1 MRTSNPN
8 AIAKEAEEHLFE
20 GPTAGQSLTNSPD
33 TPYPWEGQPEI
44 TSVKVATEKIFFDLL
59 KEDNL
64 TTVATLMS
72 QKTPVADIANLLLT
86 AGFQKGKWN
95 PDMMLS
101 LLEPTMYML
110 LAIAEKAGINPVLN
124 REDSEVE
131 IEEDD
136 QEGADFDVQS
146 VREQRN
152 KIPEGGGFKDAV
164 VQKINPA
171 SVGGDIKEQL
181 KTLDSAKLRESILQK
196 QKPALQDQPSLL
208 GKTGV

>member
-1 MRTSNPN
+1 MVNPN

-20 GPTAGQSLTNSPD
+20 GPTAGQSLTNDPSN
-33 TPYPWEGQPEI
+33 PYPWEKAPEI

-59 KEDNL
+59 KEENL

-110 LAIAEKAGINPVLN
+110 LAIAEKSGIDPVLN
-124 REDSEVE
+124 RDDVDVE
-131 IEEDD
+131 IGEEDEVD
-136 QEGADFDVQS
+136 ADIELERVKT
-146 VREQRN
+146 QRN
-152 KIPEGGGFKDAV
+152 RIPEGGRFKDAV

-171 SVGGDIKEQL
+171 SVGGDIREQL
-181 KTLDSAKLRESILQK
+181 KTLDTSKVKESILQK
-196 QKPALQDQPSLL
+196 QKPALQEQPSLL

>member
-1 MRTSNPN
+1 MVNPN
-8 AIAKEAEEHLFE
+8 AIAKQAEEHLFE

-33 TPYPWEGQPEI
+33 TPYPWEGAPEI

-131 IEEDD
+131 IDD
-136 QEGADFDVQS
+136 DDEEGANLDVQS
-146 VREQRN
+146 VRQQRN

-164 VQKINPA
+164 IQKINPA

-181 KTLDSAKLRESILQK
+181 KTLDSTKLRESILQK

>member
-1 MRTSNPN
+1 MQVNPN
-8 AIAKEAEEHLFE
+8 AIAEGAKEHLFE
-20 GPTAGQSLTNSPD
+20 GPVPGQSLTNSPD
-33 TPYPWEGQPEI
+33 TPYPWEGAPEI

-124 REDSEVE
+124 REDAEVE
-131 IEEDD
+131 IEEDYE
-136 QEGADFDVQS
+136 EGADFDLQKVK
-146 VREQRN
+146 EQRN
-152 KIPEGGGFKDAV
+152 SIPEGGGFKDAV

-181 KTLDSAKLRESILQK
+181 KTLDGAKLRQSILDK

>member
-1 MRTSNPN
+1 MVNPD

-20 GPTAGQSLTNSPD
+20 GPTAGQSLTNDPSN
-33 TPYPWEGQPEI
+33 PYPWEKAPEI

-59 KEDNL
+59 KEENL

-110 LAIAEKAGINPVLN
+110 LAIAEKSGIDPVLN
-124 REDSEVE
+124 RDDVDVE
-131 IEEDD
+131 IGEEDEVD
-136 QEGADFDVQS
+136 ADIELERVKT
-146 VREQRN
+146 QRN
-152 KIPEGGGFKDAV
+152 RIPEGGRFKDAV

-171 SVGGDIKEQL
+171 SVGGDIREQL
-181 KTLDSAKLRESILQK
+181 KTLDTSKVKASILQK
-196 QKPALQDQPSLL
+196 QKPALQEQPSLL

>member
-1 MRTSNPN
+1 MVNPN

-33 TPYPWEGQPEI
+33 TPYPWEGAPEI

-101 LLEPTMYML
+101 LLEPTMFML

-164 VQKINPA
+164 IQKINPA

-181 KTLDSAKLRESILQK
+181 KTLDSAKLKESILQK
-196 QKPALQDQPSLL
+196 QKPALQEQPSLL

>member
-1 MRTSNPN
+1 MKNPN
-8 AIAKEAEEHLFE
+8 AIAKEAEPFLFE
-20 GPTAGQSLTNSPD
+20 GPTAGQSLTNDPSN
-33 TPYPWEGQPEI
+33 PYPWEKAPEM
-44 TSVKVATEKIFFDLL
+44 TSVKMATEKIFFDLL

-110 LAIAEKAGINPVLN
+110 MAIAEKAGIDPVLT
-124 REDSEVE
+124 RDDADV
-131 IEEDD
+131 IIEDD
-136 QEGADFDVQS
+136 EDKSLQDLENSRQQ
-146 VREQRN
+146 VRN
-152 KIPEGGGFKDAV
+152 VIPEGKGLKDV
-164 VQKINPA
+164 QIQKINPA
-171 SVGGDIKEQL
+171 SVGGDIKKQL
-181 KTLDSAKLRESILQK
+181 DTLDSAKIKASILQK
-196 QKPALQDQPSLL
+196 QKPALQNQESLL

>member
-1 MRTSNPN
+1 MKNPN
-8 AIAKEAEEHLFE
+8 AIAKEAEPFLFE
-20 GPTAGQSLTNSPD
+20 GPTAGQSLTNDPSN
-33 TPYPWEGQPEI
+33 PYPWEKAPEM
-44 TSVKVATEKIFFDLL
+44 TSVKIATEKIFFDLL

-95 PDMMLS
+95 PDMMLN

-110 LAIAEKAGINPVLN
+110 MAIAEKAGIDPVLT
-124 REDSEVE
+124 RDDADV
-131 IEEDD
+131 IIEDD
-136 QEGADFDVQS
+136 EDESLQDLQNS
-146 VREQRN
+146 RQQVRN
-152 KIPEGGGFKDAV
+152 VIPEGKGFKDV
-164 VQKINPA
+164 QIQKINPA
-171 SVGGDIKEQL
+171 SVGGDIKKQL
-181 KTLDSAKLRESILQK
+181 DTLDSAKIKQSILQK

>member
-1 MRTSNPN
+1 MLNPN

-101 LLEPTMYML
+101 LLEHTMYML

-124 REDSEVE
+124 RDDSEVE

-181 KTLDSAKLRESILQK
+181 KTLDSAKLRQSILDK

>member
-1 MRTSNPN
+1 MVNPN

-33 TPYPWEGQPEI
+33 TPYPWEGAPEI

-110 LAIAEKAGINPVLN
+110 LAIAEKAGIDPILN
-124 REDSEVE
+124 RDDVDVE
-131 IEEDD
+131 IEEEDEID
-136 QEGADFDVQS
+136 ADIDLERVKT
-146 VREQRN
+146 QRN
-152 KIPEGGGFKDAV
+152 RIPEGGGFRDAV

-181 KTLDSAKLRESILQK
+181 KTLDSAKLKESILQK
-196 QKPALQDQPSLL
+196 QKPALQEQPSLL

>member
-1 MRTSNPN
+1 MVNPN

-20 GPTAGQSLTNSPD
+20 GPTAGQSLTNDPSN
-33 TPYPWEGQPEI
+33 PYPWEKAPEI

-59 KEDNL
+59 KEENL

-110 LAIAEKAGINPVLN
+110 LAIAEKSGINPVLN
-124 REDSEVE
+124 RDDVDVE
-131 IEEDD
+131 IDEEDEID
-136 QEGADFDVQS
+136 ADIELERVKT
-146 VREQRN
+146 QRN
-152 KIPEGGGFKDAV
+152 RIPEGGRFKDAV

-171 SVGGDIKEQL
+171 SVGGDIREQL
-181 KTLDSAKLRESILQK
+181 KTLDTSKVKESILQK
-196 QKPALQDQPSLL
+196 QKPALQEQPSLL